1 MHRPTYIRIF
11 LQIFCQI
18 HKFLFCP
25 PQEEIPDSV
34 VEEEAFK
41 ARLAAVKATPE
52 AHGPD
57 FGQSSH
63 HHNFRYQDDDSDNYG
78 PAVGVYPPPAPV
90 ASASYQDQVKLV

>member
-1 MHRPTYIRIF
+1 MHRSTSISIF
-11 LQIFCQI
+11 LQIFVKFI
-18 HKFLFCP
+18 YVFLFCP
-25 PQEEIPDSV
+25 LQEEIPDSV

-57 FGQSSH
+57 FGESSH
-63 HHNFRYQDDDSDNYG
+63 HHNFRYQDDDTYG

-90 ASASYQDQVKLV
+90 ASASYQAQVKLV